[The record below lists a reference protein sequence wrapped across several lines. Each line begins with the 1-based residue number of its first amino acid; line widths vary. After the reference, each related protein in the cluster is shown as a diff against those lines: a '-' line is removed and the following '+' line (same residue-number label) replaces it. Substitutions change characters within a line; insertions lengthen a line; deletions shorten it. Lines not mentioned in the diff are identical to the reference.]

1 MEYLRGMEIKI
12 GTGAP
17 WEDTVGYSRAVRK
30 GPHVWISG
38 TAPVKDGKTF
48 APGDAYAQAI
58 CCLEIIADALK
69 KVEASLEDVVRTRI
83 FVTDISQWEAIGKA
97 HGEYF
102 GEIRPATTMVEVTK
116 LISPDM
122 LLEIEVEAFINNI
135 A

>member
-1 MEYLRGMEIKI
+1 MEIKI

-17 WEDTVGYSRAVRK
+17 WEDIVGYSRAVRK

-58 CCLEIIADALK
+58 CCLEIIADALE
-69 KVEASLEDVVRTRI
+69 KVQASLEDVVRTRI

>member
-1 MEYLRGMEIKI
+1 MEIKI

-17 WEDTVGYSRAVRK
+17 WEDIVGYSRAVRK

-58 CCLEIIADALK
+58 CCLEIIADALS
-69 KVEASLEDVVRTRI
+69 KVEATLEDVVRTRI

-102 GEIRPATTMVEVTK
+102 GTIRPATTMVEVTK